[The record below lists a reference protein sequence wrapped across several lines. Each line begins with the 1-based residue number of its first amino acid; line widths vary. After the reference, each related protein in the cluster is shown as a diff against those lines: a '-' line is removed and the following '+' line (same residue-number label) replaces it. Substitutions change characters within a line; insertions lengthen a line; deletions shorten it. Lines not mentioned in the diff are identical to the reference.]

1 MDWIVRIFI
10 ALSGFGKLVNYGW
23 STPHPVV
30 NDSYISGEYEKAIL
44 KMYLTRLRNV
54 RRILNKQN

>member
-30 NDSYISGEYEKAIL
+30 NDS
-44 KMYLTRLRNV
+44 
-54 RRILNKQN
+54 